1 MTHETHARIAALVAA
16 GFLLTSGG
24 AAFADTA
31 GGGNSSTGG
40 GGQAV
45 TDTDAAT
52 DTCDDTEDVLGE
64 SDAPCEDEDEDE
76 DEGEDEE
83 TELDHTPGSENQ
95 TPKRPGYDGED
106 LGEDPDEGE
115 TPEPGG
121 EETKVPTDP
130 KEEASED
137 DGEEPDDQEGPSV
150 PGVPAEPDAPA
161 DESRVG
167 GEDASTETS
176 PGGLANTG
184 MERGPLVALVAG
196 GLAAVIAGVCLIVG
210 LRRRAGA

>member
-1 MTHETHARIAALVAA
+1 MTHETHARITALVAA

-40 GGQAV
+40 GGQSV
-45 TDTDAAT
+45 TDIDDAT
-52 DTCDDTEDVLGE
+52 DRCDDTEEVLGE

-76 DEGEDEE
+76 E
-83 TELDHTPGSENQ
+83 TELDHTPGSETR

-115 TPEPGG
+115 TPDPYE
-121 EETKVPTDP
+121 EETKVPTGP
-130 KEEASED
+130 TKEASED

-167 GEDASTETS
+167 GEDAPTETS
-176 PGGLANTG
+176 QGGLANTG